1 MTRRYLFTS
10 ESVSD
15 GHPDKLADRISDA
28 ILDRCLEIE
37 PMARVAIE
45 TLVASHLVVVAGEIG
60 FPTELRHDQVLEEIP
75 GIVRNVLLDTGYSVT
90 FPGIDPDECE
100 ILVRV
105 NHQSPHIAQAVE
117 RADGTFGAGDQG
129 LMFGYAC
136 DETASLMPL
145 PIHLTHQL
153 MLRHRELR
161 KSRAL
166 PWLRPDAKAQ
176 VTVRYEDDTPVAVET
191 VVLSTQ
197 HDEAVSSEFVE
208 QAILRELIEPVIPEA
223 LRSPLIRYLINPAGR
238 FEIGGPQADAGLT
251 GRKIIVDTYGGRCP
265 HGGGAFSGKDPTKV
279 DRSAAYAARWV
290 AKHLVAAGLAR
301 RATLQLAYAI
311 GQPDP
316 VSLLVD
322 THGTSDVPDGI
333 LERAVHETFDLSVD
347 GIVNN
352 LSLQVVSYYDTAAYG
367 HFGREDIA
375 LPWEETPRIQQLQR
389 AVAAIQSQLQSTAI
403 EPGLGTPERTT
414 AVRTY
419 DVNAVETEEGTE
431 EIGKLRMARWKH
443 QNAQLLGKKPRR
455 NP

>member
-1 MTRRYLFTS
+1 MSRAYLFTS

-45 TLVASHLVVVAGEIG
+45 TLIAPELVVVAGEIG

-75 GIVRNVLLDTGYSVT
+75 GIARNVLLDTGYSET

-105 NHQSPHIAQAVE
+105 NQQSAQIAQAVE
-117 RADGTFGAGDQG
+117 RDGDEYGAGDQG

-136 DETASLMPL
+136 DETSTLMPL
-145 PIHLTHQL
+145 PIHLAHQL
-153 MLRHRELR
+153 MMRHRELR
-161 KSRAL
+161 KSRTL

-176 VTVRYEDDTPVAVET
+176 VTVRYEDEVPVAVET

-197 HDEAVSSEFVE
+197 HDESVPSKTIEAAV
-208 QAILRELIEPVIPEA
+208 IRELIEPVIPER
-223 LRSPLIRYLINPAGR
+223 LRSDSIRYLINPAGR

-311 GQPDP
+311 GRPDP

-322 THGTSDVPDGI
+322 THGTGTVPDET
-333 LERAVHETFDLSVD
+333 LELAIRQTFDLSVA
-347 GIVNN
+347 GIVND
-352 LSLQVVSYYDTAAYG
+352 LSLQIQPYYDTAAFG
-367 HFGREDIA
+367 HVGREDIR
-375 LPWEETPRIQQLQR
+375 LPWEETPRILE
-389 AVAAIQSQLQSTAI
+389 LQSAANLT
-403 EPGLGTPERTT
+403 
-414 AVRTY
+414 
-419 DVNAVETEEGTE
+419 
-431 EIGKLRMARWKH
+431 
-443 QNAQLLGKKPRR
+443 
-455 NP
+455 

>member
-1 MTRRYLFTS
+1 MSRSYLFTS

-45 TLVASHLVVVAGEIG
+45 TLIAPQLVVVAGEIG
-60 FPTELRHDQVLEEIP
+60 FPTALCHDQVLEEIP
-75 GIVRNVLLDTGYSVT
+75 GIARNVMLDTGYHET
-90 FPGIDPDECE
+90 FPGIGPDECE
-100 ILVRV
+100 VLVRV
-105 NHQSPHIAQAVE
+105 NQQSPQIARAVE
-117 RADGTFGAGDQG
+117 REDDEYGAGDQG

-136 DETASLMPL
+136 DETPTLMPL
-145 PIHLTHQL
+145 PIHLAHQL
-153 MLRHRELR
+153 MMRHRELR
-161 KSRAL
+161 KSGTL

-176 VTVRYEDDTPVAVET
+176 VTVRYEDEQPVAVET

-197 HDEAVSSEFVE
+197 HDESVASETIEAAV
-208 QAILRELIEPVIPEA
+208 IRELIEAVIPER
-223 LRSPLIRYLINPAGR
+223 LRSDAIRYLINPAGR

-311 GQPDP
+311 GRPYP

-322 THGTSDVPDGI
+322 THGTGTVPDET
-333 LERAVHETFDLSVD
+333 LEQAIRQTFDLSVA
-347 GIVNN
+347 GILND
-352 LSLQVVSYYDTAAYG
+352 LSLQIQPYYDTAAFG
-367 HFGREDIA
+367 HVGRDDIR
-375 LPWEETPRIQQLQR
+375 LPWEATPRIRQLQD
-389 AVAAIQSQLQSTAI
+389 AA
-403 EPGLGTPERTT
+403 GTSMR
-414 AVRTY
+414 
-419 DVNAVETEEGTE
+419 
-431 EIGKLRMARWKH
+431 
-443 QNAQLLGKKPRR
+443 
-455 NP
+455 